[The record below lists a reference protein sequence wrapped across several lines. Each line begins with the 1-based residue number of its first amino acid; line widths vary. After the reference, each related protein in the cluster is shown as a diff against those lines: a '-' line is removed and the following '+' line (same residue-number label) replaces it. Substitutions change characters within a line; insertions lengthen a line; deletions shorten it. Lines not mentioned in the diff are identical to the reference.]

1 MEMRCVIDTAVKFKN
16 KIITR
21 TKCCNN
27 IERFFNLATP
37 EEKKRVWYAVE
48 RAFCDDLAV
57 KYRIDIGVS
66 TGIVSAISP
75 QKGWEE
81 NKKQARKFCQ
91 SVKLS
96 HDNLGTCGA
105 TKDNVKKANRIF
117 NSKGADQE
125 IWSILNGNKTQ
136 RFFKNLLYPYSSE
149 YVTIDRH
156 AINVVLGRVPNNNE
170 HSLTDRQYVFMED
183 CYKRTAKKLG
193 LIPSTLQSITW
204 EACRRL
210 NIGDRNV

>member
-1 MEMRCVIDTAVKFKN
+1 MYKEIKFKH

-27 IERFFNLATP
+27 IERFFYLSTP
-37 EEKKRVWYAVE
+37 EERLKEWYAVE
-48 RAFCDDLAV
+48 QAFCDGLAV
-57 KYRIDIGVS
+57 KHNIPLRIS
-66 TGIVSAISP
+66 TGVVSSVSP

-81 NKKQARKFCQ
+81 NKKQADILCATG
-91 SVKLS
+91 
-96 HDNLGTCGA
+96 DCGA
-105 TKDNVKKANRIF
+105 TGDNVTKARLIL
-117 NSKGADQE
+117 NSNGTDRE
-125 IWSILNGNKTQ
+125 IWHILNGNKTQ

-156 AINVVLGRVPNNNE
+156 AIHVILGRVPNENE
-170 HSLTDRQYVFMED
+170 HSLSDKQYVFMED

-204 EACRRL
+204 EACKRL
-210 NIGDRNV
+210 NKGEVYVS

>member
-1 MEMRCVIDTAVKFKN
+1 MNKSIQFKN

-81 NKKQARKFCQ
+81 NKKQARKFCATG
-91 SVKLS
+91 S
-96 HDNLGTCGA
+96 CGA
-105 TKDNVKKANRIF
+105 TNDNVKKARRIF
-117 NSKGADQE
+117 NSKGTDQE

-136 RFFKNLLYPYSSE
+136 RFFNNLLYPYSSD

-156 AINVVLGRVPNNNE
+156 AINVVLGRVPNENE
-170 HSLTDRQYVFMED
+170 HRLTDRQYVFMED